1 MSEPEKPYTVIVGVS
16 ATSKSPT
23 ALVWGKAQADAN
35 GGRLIAVRVHPQ
47 PHSLQGSPGS
57 SSRGATELNEL
68 RDQQRA
74 ELDRDVVDVLGADHG
89 AEIRVVHGSKRRCL
103 INESHEADVLVIDA
117 PRAPSMSPLLA
128 QRIVYAATLSRRGY
142 APVDLRPPRVLA
154 EPVRSRRRPSRPALG
169 RHQRSGRLPP
179 AHQPRRLSE
188 VPSRP
193 LRRGHGVRTPQQW
206 RRGRHLP
213 RRGTDPGSVG

>member
-74 ELDRDVVDVLGADHG
+74 ELERDVVDVLGAHHG
-89 AEIRVVHGSKRRCL
+89 AEVRVVHGSKRRCL

-128 QRIVYAATLSRRGY
+128 QRIVYAATCPVVVMPPSISGLPESSLSRSARAVGRAAPRSAGTSGRAGY
-142 APVDLRPPRVLA
+142 RPPINPDA
-154 EPVRSRRRPSRPALG
+154 
-169 RHQRSGRLPP
+169 
-179 AHQPRRLSE
+179 
-188 VPSRP
+188 
-193 LRRGHGVRTPQQW
+193 
-206 RRGRHLP
+206 
-213 RRGTDPGSVG
+213 